1 MHFLVSLGHDV
12 EIFVKAKPSSR
23 SARIAVKAA

>member
-1 MHFLVSLGHDV
+1 MHFLVFLGLDV
-12 EIFVKAKPSSR
+12 EIHIKNKPSSR